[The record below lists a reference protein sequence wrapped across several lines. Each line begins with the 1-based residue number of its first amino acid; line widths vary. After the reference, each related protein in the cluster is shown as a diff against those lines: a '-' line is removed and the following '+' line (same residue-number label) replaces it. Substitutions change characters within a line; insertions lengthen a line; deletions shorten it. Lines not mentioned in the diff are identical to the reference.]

1 MAEDMEDMVQYTSY
15 QGLKDFEPSHEF
27 NRDRETFLTLIGDPD
42 DWTKLFQGINAL
54 RIMNKYHWG
63 VLMDNL
69 DDFAEFVKTSV
80 DNERQNIAKNALMF
94 CSEFFENKQAINN
107 DKYRA
112 SVINFMQV
120 VFPSVLH
127 KTTYDKKFISMEAKS
142 ATSYC
147 LLNLIYP
154 ELLVIIIQE
163 GCQNIKKKPLVEL
176 SYITYLKIFIDEAD
190 FLNKKHHF
198 LIDGKEFSKMLI

>member
-1 MAEDMEDMVQYTSY
+1 
-15 QGLKDFEPSHEF
+15 
-27 NRDRETFLTLIGDPD
+27 
-42 DWTKLFQGINAL
+42 
-54 RIMNKYHWG
+54 
-63 VLMDNL
+63 
-69 DDFAEFVKTSV
+69 
-80 DNERQNIAKNALMF
+80 MF

-154 ELLVIIIQE
+154 ELLVIII
-163 GCQNIKKKPLVEL
+163 
-176 SYITYLKIFIDEAD
+176 
-190 FLNKKHHF
+190 
-198 LIDGKEFSKMLI
+198 